1 MNAVDEPMDEAPI
14 DPPEDF
20 GSDDDGGD
28 DGVPV
33 RWITIATFWQS
44 TQAHIARLKL
54 ESEEIDC
61 IIVDENLIAMD
72 WLLANAAGGIKLQVP
87 EEQAARAFQ
96 LLQTETQ
103 SNQNPISDEPI
114 YDGLERCPTCGSE
127 DIHRAHFSRKL
138 ALIAILLLGAPLPFL
153 RRTMRCISCGFEWR
167 PN

>member
-1 MNAVDEPMDEAPI
+1 VLILDKSNSTLVEKPLDHTPA
-14 DPPEDF
+14 DPPEDI
-20 GSDDDGGD
+20 GPEDDGDGD
-28 DGVPV
+28 PI

-114 YDGLERCPTCGSE
+114 TTAWNDAPPVGQKISTAR
-127 DIHRAHFSRKL
+127 IFRASWH
-138 ALIAILLLGAPLPFL
+138 
-153 RRTMRCISCGFEWR
+153 
-167 PN
+167 